1 LQEGL
6 SGGNFENA
14 PTAGMDQTSDR
25 YRFGRTTLLFRSVHE
40 IKVAV
45 ALKQKRNRSTEITRQ
60 AKIVFSPIDR
70 SDLSKKGHAFVRED
84 KLVGMD
90 LEFMIGD
97 GAGSFPGKV
106 EIRVLSK
113 AKRGRPIANSI
124 GFDQENIALRNTI
137 SNGHVHYAWVTL
149 LAIAASISKP

>member
-1 LQEGL
+1 VVE
-6 SGGNFENA
+6 
-14 PTAGMDQTSDR
+14 TSR
-25 YRFGRTTLLFRSVHE
+25 TRPLPGWTKRATVQVRRTTLLFRSVHE

-113 AKRGRPIANSI
+113 AKRVGQSLTALVSI
-124 GFDQENIALRNTI
+124 RKILP
-137 SNGHVHYAWVTL
+137 SVTL
-149 LAIAASISKP
+149 